1 VAGTHIAP
9 AVALAE
15 QHLADLEPRWTHVR
29 AVGRTA
35 ELLCR
40 NYGLPE
46 DVAAAAWLHDVGYG
60 PRLVDTGFHP
70 LDGARF
76 LERIQAS
83 GLLVSLVAYHSGAV
97 FEAEERGL
105 AKELARF
112 PEPPIDLLDALNLVD
127 LTTSP
132 TGQRVAVVDRIAE
145 ILSRYDEGDP
155 VHRAVSRSAQMLR
168 ESAERAASGLG
179 LADVGSVPVL

>member
-1 VAGTHIAP
+1 M
-9 AVALAE
+9 
-15 QHLADLEPRWTHVR
+15 
-29 AVGRTA
+29 
-35 ELLCR
+35 
-40 NYGLPE
+40 
-46 DVAAAAWLHDVGYG
+46 
-60 PRLVDTGFHP
+60 
-70 LDGARF
+70 
-76 LERIQAS
+76 
-83 GLLVSLVAYHSGAV
+83 
-97 FEAEERGL
+97 

-168 ESAERAASGLG
+168 ESAERAASRLG